1 MEVNIVFFL
10 RWAQKLCKH
19 FCFSHASFFLKNNL
33 ALKIPSS
40 CTKLQAPLIF
50 LLYISSYSNEVSFIF
65 KSYTIR
71 HPVISFMLG
80 LKKLSLAW
88 PEFEGF
94 LDREAGCFLLMKY
107 GWGRH
112 TPSGRV
118 RKLNAI
124 YYLRY
129 PMMNWIWSKI
139 WKLRPQGGLD
149 KQNYSFTRNFPVDWL
164 TYSMQPD
171 SVLQSMCRQY

>member
-1 MEVNIVFFL
+1 MAL
-10 RWAQKLCKH
+10 RSLAP
-19 FCFSHASFFLKNNL
+19 ASIQNSASSRARRR
-33 ALKIPSS
+33 ALLI
-40 CTKLQAPLIF
+40 LGAAPLNTTSF
-50 LLYISSYSNEVSFIF
+50 LVFQILHVPSTTKVLNPCCKPACRLYVASLFENWS
-65 KSYTIR
+65 
-71 HPVISFMLG
+71 P
-80 LKKLSLAW
+80 SLAGQGSG
-88 PEFEGF
+88 GF
-94 LDREAGCFLLMKY
+94 LDGEAGCFLLMKY

-139 WKLRPQGGLD
+139 RKLRPQGGLD